1 MQINNG
7 TLTFG
12 KDRHGYD
19 EITATSHLEPK
30 SAPFH
35 TTSAAIHWLWLI
47 DERVTAQRHRTNA
60 KSQHHTEST
69 Q

>member
-19 EITATSHLEPK
+19 EITAASHLEPK

-35 TTSAAIHWLWLI
+35 TASAATFWLWLI
-47 DERVTAQRHRTNA
+47 EDRVMGERQRAGA
-60 KSQHHTEST
+60 KAKHHV
-69 Q
+69 